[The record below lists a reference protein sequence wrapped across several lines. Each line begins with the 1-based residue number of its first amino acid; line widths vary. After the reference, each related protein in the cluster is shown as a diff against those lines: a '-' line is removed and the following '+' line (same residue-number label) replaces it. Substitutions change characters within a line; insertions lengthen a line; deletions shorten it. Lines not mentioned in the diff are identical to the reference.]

1 MIFDD
6 KIKHAIGIGILINAI
21 ITILEVGGKLAMMIM
36 AAMFFAI
43 IIAAISF
50 GAIIAVKLAL
60 YSHKKRKA
68 KRRREKKKKEEQSK
82 AEKEA
87 RSTQARIDHESS
99 SPIDF
104 LTRKAIDGNK
114 MARDLIDA
122 YAELEATASK
132 NGESI
137 EALRGEFTQPF
148 KAMDELL
155 TVHDDMKANPEAY
168 ADPHALDKA
177 ILKSEASLKESIL
190 DKTQSITS
198 KNVVKAKANAAYL
211 THR

>member
-1 MIFDD
+1 MGFDD
-6 KIKHAIGIGILINAI
+6 KMKLTINLGILITEIIAI
-21 ITILEVGGKLAMMIM
+21 IKIGGKVAMVVM
-36 AAMFFAI
+36 AAMFFTI

-50 GAIIAVKLAL
+50 GAIIAAKLAL

-68 KRRREKKKKEEQSK
+68 KRRREKKKKEEQRK
-82 AEKEA
+82 AEKED
-87 RSTQARIDHESS
+87 RSTPARIDHGSG

>member
-6 KIKHAIGIGILINAI
+6 KMKHVISIGILIIEIIAI
-21 ITILEVGGKLAMMIM
+21 LRVGGKLAMMIM
-36 AAMFFAI
+36 ATMFFTI

-60 YSHKKRKA
+60 YSHKKKKA
-68 KRRREKKKKEEQSK
+68 KRRREKKEKQRK

-87 RSTQARIDHESS
+87 RSTQTRIDHESG

-104 LTRKAIDGNK
+104 LTRKAMDGNK

-122 YAELEATASK
+122 YAELEVTAEK

-155 TVHDDMKANPEAY
+155 TVHDDMKANPTAY
-168 ADPHALDKA
+168 ADPHELDEV